1 MIENNGV
8 PVFDLKIGMIRS
20 SRRNCKKLETAPGV
34 PIAKKERGKL
44 LFSDFPLISQPD
56 HFHFPHCFW

>member
-20 SRRNCKKLETAPGV
+20 FRRNCKKLETAPGV

-44 LFSDFPLISQPD
+44 LFSVFPLISQPD